1 MIELKNFDLEFV
13 DENGMKRFLLR
24 YKGKE
29 INVMETKS
37 LNDEYYGLS
46 VKEVL
51 NVLDSYGVLEKL
63 KNIIIN
69 HNRQVNVQ
77 GYVSGY
83 GEKRDVLKVNIPS
96 ELCLRKFLGSERRA
110 ALFVLLHETSHLLG
124 ELDEDKANAFGYGEL
139 EKFWKK
145 MILE

>member
-63 KNIIIN
+63 KDITIN
-69 HNRQVNVQ
+69 HNRLVNVQ
-77 GYVSGY
+77 GFARGY
-83 GEKRDVLKVNIPS
+83 GGNRDMLKLNIPS

-124 ELDEDKANAFGYGEL
+124 ESDEDKADAFGYGEL

>member
-24 YKGKE
+24 
-29 INVMETKS
+29 INDKDVNIFETKS
-37 LNDEYYGLS
+37 LSDEYYGLS

-63 KNIIIN
+63 KDITIN
-69 HNRQVNVQ
+69 HNRLVNVQ
-77 GYVSGY
+77 GFARGY
-83 GEKRDVLKVNIPS
+83 GGNRDMLKLNIPS
-96 ELCLRKFLGSERRA
+96 ELCLRKFLGSERRP

-124 ELDEDKANAFGYGEL
+124 ELDEDKADAFGYGEL